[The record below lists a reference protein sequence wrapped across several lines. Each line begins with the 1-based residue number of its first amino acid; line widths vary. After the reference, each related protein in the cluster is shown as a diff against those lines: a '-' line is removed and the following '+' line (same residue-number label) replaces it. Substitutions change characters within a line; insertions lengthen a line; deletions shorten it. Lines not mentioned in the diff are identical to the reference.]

1 MCVYMR
7 LPHTVPHNTYWVYQ
21 PSEQTENLQG
31 EVNRTLRSEDVTW
44 DEKIPSTLVSLCIQG
59 LVSNFQG
66 NLLWGLP
73 VLQQACECTC
83 GFHVHENLKIIII
96 LS

>member
-1 MCVYMR
+1 MR
-7 LPHTVPHNTYWVYQ
+7 LPHTVPHNTYLVYQ
-21 PSEQTENLQG
+21 PSEETGNLQG

-44 DEKIPSTLVSLCIQG
+44 DEKIPSTLVSLCVQS

-73 VLQQACECTC
+73 VLQQAYECTC